1 MDPTQP
7 SPERSRKRQR
17 VSRACDPCRGRKTA
31 CDGRRPICLA
41 CTGRGAEAECRWT
54 FVPKRESERFEN
66 GGGPA
71 FAPPASNG
79 ARPSSPEIVQ
89 NAQRS
94 VRSAQ
99 QLEAGGTP
107 LEEALASAP
116 SDGLATFP
124 GGSDQAA
131 DGPSSTIAF
140 LRHVIAKGSRPAS
153 GAVTPNGS
161 SRMAR
166 SAPQRP
172 APVRPVESGQ
182 AVLPLRRNA
191 DDFLACY
198 WEFVHPVFPLLHK
211 TSFIDQYERVWAS
224 SKGDRARPDDIE
236 EPTFMA
242 ILNLVFA
249 LGCKYSTLVH
259 SSQKS
264 STADE
269 FYQRTRVLSEFFIL
283 DSTSVATVQLLAL
296 SGVYLQSTEYAS
308 RCWNS
313 VGLAVRAAQS
323 LGLHT
328 ESKGIRAASQLER
341 EIRRRIWHTCVSLDR

>member
-1 MDPTQP
+1 MDPTHASQEHP
-7 SPERSRKRQR
+7 RKRQR
-17 VSRACDPCRGRKTA
+17 VSRACAPWRGRKTA
-31 CDGRRPICLA
+31 CDGRRPVCLA
-41 CTGRGAEAECRWT
+41 CTGRGAEGECRWT
-54 FVPKRESERFEN
+54 FVPKRESEKFEN
-66 GGGPA
+66 GSGLA
-71 FAPPASNG
+71 FAPTASNG
-79 ARPSSPEIVQ
+79 AKPSSPEIMQ

-107 LEEALASAP
+107 LEEAFSSAP

-131 DGPSSTIAF
+131 YGPSSTIAF

-161 SRMAR
+161 PRIAR
-166 SAPQRP
+166 SVPQRP

-198 WEFVHPVFPLLHK
+198 WEFAHPVFPLLHK
-211 TSFIDQYERVWAS
+211 TSFVNQYEHVWAS
-224 SKGDRARPDDIE
+224 SREDRVGTDDIE
-236 EPTFMA
+236 EALFMA

-264 STADE
+264 SIADE
-269 FYQRTRVLSEFFIL
+269 FYQRTRVLSEFSIL

-296 SGVYLQSTEYAS
+296 SGVYLQSTQYAS

-313 VGLAVRAAQS
+313 VGLAIRAAQS

-328 ESKGIRAASQLER
+328 ESKGVKAASQLKSEM
-341 EIRRRIWHTCVSLDR
+341 RRRIWHTCVSLDR